1 MNQKT
6 NINNQAN
13 PQHCTA
19 MLKRGFTLVEVLV
32 VIVIGIILLTI
43 SVPAFQTLIASSE
56 RSLAVNSLQ
65 AAIQAAQDIALDG
78 REGEDGAIIFL
89 VDDNGRLSLAPAV
102 KIGTFREPFT
112 GEAGP
117 LGQTSFDYDYIEME
131 VFAPLDSGD
140 LIQLPANWYIRG
152 YASIGSLTDRLV
164 SDNVAEPRT
173 AAIWYNS
180 QIYGGTDIDHEA
192 KTEGHWVF
200 PETNY
205 FAKNAQH
212 VGGDTNSGDL
222 GGMQGDFRSPR
233 QSFMIRFDGRTGQLS
248 RSTKPAVFLDPR
260 ISRERPFGDQPD
272 IADRWKRID
281 LSESIQQWGI
291 RMLSASDTNTDGTHW
306 TINDQY
312 TRALWL
318 GNISHDT
325 VLVKAVTRLAL
336 YNEEDLARDLGARGL
351 NKVTGS
357 LYAAYDQ
364 DDSESEIELDLNL
377 WAATDRPTEN
387 ELRGWINQW
396 IEGDTSGPGGR
407 PDGQIVYDTDPANA
421 EEIDT
426 PLSRLYLIQPY
437 SGELQEVLR

>member
-1 MNQKT
+1 MNKKT
-6 NINNQAN
+6 NIQKQHHSLRQAAK
-13 PQHCTA
+13 T
-19 MLKRGFTLVEVLV
+19 LRGFTLVEVLV
-32 VIVIGIILLTI
+32 VVVIGVILLTI

-65 AAIQAAQDIALDG
+65 SAIQAAQDIALDG

-89 VDDNGRLSLAPAV
+89 IDDNGRLTLAPAV
-102 KIGTFREPFT
+102 KIGSYREPFSAEP
-112 GEAGP
+112 GQ

-140 LIQLPANWYIRG
+140 LIQLPESWFVRG
-152 YASIGSLTDRLV
+152 YAPIGSMVDRLV
-164 SDNVAEPRT
+164 TDDVNQDRT

-180 QIYGGTDIDHEA
+180 PIYGGTDVDHPA

-200 PETNY
+200 PETNL
-205 FAKNAQH
+205 FAKDAQH

-222 GGMQGDFRSPR
+222 GGLQGNFRSPR

-248 RSTKPAVFLDPR
+248 RTTKPAVFIDPR
-260 ISRERPFGDQPD
+260 SSRERPFGDQPM
-272 IADRWKRID
+272 IEDRWKRVD
-281 LSESIQQWGI
+281 LADSVQNWGI
-291 RMLSASDTNTDGTHW
+291 RMLSASDTNSDGTHW
-306 TINDQY
+306 TLNDQY

-336 YNEEDLARDLGARGL
+336 YNEADLAADLGARGL
-351 NKVTGS
+351 NRATGS
-357 LYAAYDQ
+357 LYAAYPQ
-364 DDSESEIELDLNL
+364 DDSESEIQYDLDL
-377 WAATDRPTEN
+377 WSAGDRPSED
-387 ELRGWINQW
+387 ELRDWISQW